1 MLVQAVTKRV
11 AYLCFGGN
19 TGEAQQNNKLEVKDF
34 FVHGDES
41 CFGYIFLNAAKAEIL
56 RMGFFFRRMGVRYPL
71 FDYFCKCNYSVKK

>member
-1 MLVQAVTKRV
+1 MFVQAVAKWV

-41 CFGYIFLNAAKAEIL
+41 CFGYIFHNAAKSEIL
-56 RMGFFFRRMGVRYPL
+56 RMGIFFCRMGVRYPL
-71 FDYFCKCNYSVKK
+71 FTYFCKK

>member
-1 MLVQAVTKRV
+1 MFVQAVTKRV

-41 CFGYIFLNAAKAEIL
+41 CFGHFFHNAAKSEIL
-56 RMGFFFRRMGVRYPL
+56 RMGIFF
-71 FDYFCKCNYSVKK
+71 SAASAQ